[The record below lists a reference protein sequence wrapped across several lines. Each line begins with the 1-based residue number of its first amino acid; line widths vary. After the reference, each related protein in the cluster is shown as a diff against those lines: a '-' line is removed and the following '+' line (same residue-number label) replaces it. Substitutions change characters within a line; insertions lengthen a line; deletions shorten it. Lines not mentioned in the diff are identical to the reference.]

1 MGHGPDEDHEG
12 EWNGRPLEGPGHIHA
27 TSSDGFTLEVLLAAH
42 SQDRWILRER
52 PNVTFPSAASVRTS
66 DWGVPTVVPEVLLFY
81 KATAYFADEQ
91 MTERTERD
99 ERDFRALVPMLT
111 TDRLAWLR
119 EAVAD
124 VVPGHPW
131 LR

>member
-1 MGHGPDEDHEG
+1 
-12 EWNGRPLEGPGHIHA
+12 
-27 TSSDGFTLEVLLAAH
+27 
-42 SQDRWILRER
+42 
-52 PNVTFPSAASVRTS
+52 
-66 DWGVPTVVPEVLLFY
+66 
-81 KATAYFADEQ
+81 